1 MARGIGRALQKA
13 VAREGLDVD
22 LDAEGRSLANARR
35 RQVYRYLCLRP
46 CARIGDVG
54 RDLSMSQAT
63 ARWHARDLLENR
75 GHAIARWPG
84 TSTNPVPRPRSS
96 RTDAGI
102 DIDRLGAVVRS
113 RGFAL
118 PHLSRHPGLR
128 GRPPSARRVRSR
140 GPCHAPWYSCK
151 IKSRTSSGFSPRKS
165 ASVSPSR
172 DLSRASR
179 TFFGIDRVKS
189 NCRSWDGVFTVA
201 GRPPSTPWITI
212 PSPRTIWNGW
222 DTGLWRL
229 FRHFTIFRRRDGSA
243 SLLLSFRWTTQ
254 SARYIGITVSGP
266 ARSACPCSSSVQ
278 RTVPT
283 FRVCLNM

>member
-1 MARGIGRALQKA
+1 MSRPLVLLQDQVEDFFRFQSAEVGI
-13 VAREGLDVD
+13 
-22 LDAEGRSLANARR
+22 
-35 RQVYRYLCLRP
+35 RQ
-46 CARIGDVG
+46 
-54 RDLSMSQAT
+54 
-63 ARWHARDLLENR
+63 
-75 GHAIARWPG
+75 
-84 TSTNPVPRPRSS
+84 PVQRF
-96 RTDAGI
+96 
-102 DIDRLGAVVRS
+102 V
-113 RGFAL
+113 
-118 PHLSRHPGLR
+118 
-128 GRPPSARRVRSR
+128 
-140 GPCHAPWYSCK
+140 
-151 IKSRTSSGFSPRKS
+151 
-165 ASVSPSR
+165 
-172 DLSRASR
+172 
-179 TFFGIDRVKS
+179 DRVKS